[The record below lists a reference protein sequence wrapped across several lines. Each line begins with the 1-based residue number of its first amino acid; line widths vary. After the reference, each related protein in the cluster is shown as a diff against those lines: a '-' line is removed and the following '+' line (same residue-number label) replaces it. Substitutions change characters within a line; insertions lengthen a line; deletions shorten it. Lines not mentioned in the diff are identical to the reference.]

1 MSTRQPGGAWR
12 PIDQK
17 LLWTRIRTTPLK
29 DLLGGRL
36 TASLDVNAAI
46 EAAELP
52 VALAEFARRKCRR
65 GILIGTRF
73 DFAQSLLNRLRAAL
87 DAGSSPDE
95 LATSL
100 NDAKTFAAFM
110 QLEQPR
116 PSWWWLVC
124 NTPLSDALRGRLTGN
139 LSYRSLLRQSGLPPV
154 LTDTLLTVCRKTR
167 LWRSEMFDVA
177 QELCEHFR
185 DGLDAGRTPEQL
197 ATSFGDVRQT
207 ARLIRRAK
215 LRNRPWYWRA
225 WRRSWQCLGIAIA
238 VTAVGY
244 FYLWSRLVL
253 GHPTLAHNY
262 ALEITAPSRA
272 LAEKD
277 RAWPLYRD
285 ALLKLTPEPW
295 QEDNPIDTFS
305 VRPGDKGWPWAIEW
319 LDANQ
324 AALQLAR
331 EGAARPQL
339 GFVYG
344 DARDKAWYEHEH
356 IEPESM
362 DLGANREL
370 VSLLLPHM
378 QQMRGLARG
387 LALDARYAEAQG
399 DGQKFVADVE
409 AILGMSAQIN
419 NDLPFLVVEL
429 IAYADFNI
437 ALRTIDDLLAD
448 HPALLTDGQLQRLAH
463 VLAAYGGGGRLEV
476 RFDGERAFMRDF
488 YQRIYTDDGDGDG
501 HLSREAPRYLKLLDV
516 QWSSMFGQNGG
527 ELMHVLGE
535 PALSAVMMS
544 RRPMTELTEQMFD
557 RLESETARPLW
568 QWQPSNVDD
577 QLLRWRA
584 SRLDTLRYLPIVM
597 LLPAIEQAAIVGERA
612 TQQRDATLV
621 ALALEMYHRQHGAWP
636 QNLGELAPKWLPA
649 VPPDRY
655 TGEPISYRLVDGR
668 PLLYS
673 VGPDGTDNAGKPL
686 DGNFQNGLYYPP
698 PKHMQATPTQ
708 VPSGDWI
715 LWPPQPKA
723 AEPVEPSS

>member
-12 PIDQK
+12 PIK
-17 LLWTRIRTTPLK
+17 KRSLWTRIRTTPLK
-29 DLLGGRL
+29 DLLRGNL
-36 TASLDVNAAI
+36 SASLDVDAAI
-46 EAAELP
+46 EAAKLP
-52 VALAEFARRKCRR
+52 AALAELARRKCRR
-65 GILIGTRF
+65 GILIGRRF
-73 DFAQSLLNRLRAAL
+73 DFAQALLNRLRAAL
-87 DAGSSPDE
+87 DAGGSPDE

-100 NDAKTFAAFM
+100 SDAKSFAAFM
-110 QLEQPR
+110 ELEKPR
-116 PSWWWLVC
+116 PGWWWLVC
-124 NTPLSDALRGRLTGN
+124 NTPLTDTLRGRLTGS
-139 LSYRSLLRQSGLPPV
+139 LSYRSLLRQAELPQALSDV
-154 LTDTLLTVCRKTR
+154 VLTVCSKTR
-167 LWRSEMFDVA
+167 LWRVEKLDVA

-185 DGLDAGRTPEQL
+185 DGLDAGCTSEEL
-197 ATSFGDVRQT
+197 AASFGDVRQA

-253 GHPTLAHNY
+253 GQPTLAHNY

-285 ALLKLTPEPW
+285 ALLKLTAEPW
-295 QEDNPIDTFS
+295 QEDHPIDTFS

-331 EGAARPQL
+331 EGASRPQL

-356 IEPESM
+356 IKPESM
-362 DLGANREL
+362 DLAANREL

-387 LALDARYAEAQG
+387 LALDARRAEVEGKGERFA
-399 DGQKFVADVE
+399 ADVE
-409 AILGMSAQIN
+409 AILGLSAQIQK
-419 NDLPFLVVEL
+419 DMPFLVVEL
-429 IAYADFNI
+429 IAYAGFDT
-437 ALRTIDDLLAD
+437 ALRTIDEMLAN

-463 VLAAYGGGGRLEV
+463 ELAAYGGGGRLGV
-476 RFDGERAFMRDF
+476 RFDGERAFMRDV
-488 YQRIYTDDGDGDG
+488 YQRMYTDDGNGDG
-501 HLSREAPRYLKLLDV
+501 HLTPDSMSKFWDVMPSPEKNIREWIDL
-516 QWSSMFGQNGG
+516 
-527 ELMHVLGE
+527 VLYSE
-535 PALSAVMMS
+535 PTLSAVMLS
-544 RRPMTELTEQMFD
+544 RRPMTELTEQILD
-557 RLESETARPLW
+557 RVESEVNRPLW
-568 QWQPSNVDD
+568 QWQPSSVDD
-577 QLLRWRA
+577 QLKRWRA
-584 SRLDTLRYLPIVM
+584 SRLDTLRHLPIVM
-597 LLPAIEQAAIVGERA
+597 LLPAVQQAAIVGERA

-621 ALALEMYHRQHGAWP
+621 ALALEMYRRQYGAWP
-636 QNLGELAPKWLPA
+636 QNLGELAPKWLPS

-655 TGEPISYRLVDGR
+655 TGAPMSYRLVDGR

-673 VGPDGTDNAGKPL
+673 VGPDRTDDAGKSL
-686 DGNFQNGLYYPP
+686 DRDFQDHLYYPV
-698 PKHMQATPTQ
+698 PKHLQATPMK

-723 AEPVEPSS
+723 VEPIEPSPSD